1 MASDDGYPAALMRGH
16 ALFPGIRIGRPG
28 RARTYWLTIA
38 AMRLLRLRWAVSVTG
53 SEHVGAGPA
62 IIVGNHVS
70 AMDPVAAVM
79 THWWRVTAFTKAE
92 VFAKRGAIFF
102 RLMGQIPLRRG
113 DEEATSWA
121 MGMAALSLAHGGKLG
136 LYPEGTRS
144 PDKRSLHRLHK
155 RILIPVI
162 EANPDVPVHAIVTTY
177 PGRRHGRI
185 RIQVSLSPRLAL
197 DPRTMSADEI
207 TEAVRQ
213 ALVTLGDLD
222 YVDEY
227 ARDVKARRAAE
238 QP

>member
-1 MASDDGYPAALMRGH
+1 MASDDGYPAALKRGH

-38 AMRLLRLRWAVSVTG
+38 AMRLLRLRWAVTVTG